1 MGDPMKKI
9 MTYGLTEEQNS
20 YVEACTPDGYTIFK
34 AESPTDLIAIQSSV
48 TIVKADALDRDS
60 AEMVYSF
67 YNEVDG
73 CTSEKILWINANQIA
88 CDLPKNFIGYA
99 TVEEMNRTLKTVLL
113 SQIRIAQKVTDYSR
127 RLRDL
132 VQVLALIRKHPGLSS
147 KAIAEKL
154 EMNPRTVQRN
164 IAVLKAAGEW
174 IEYNEQK
181 KGWQLFHNVSI
192 LFGDCWEIDK

>member
-1 MGDPMKKI
+1 MTDPMKKI
-9 MTYGLTEEQNS
+9 MTYGLTEEQNCF
-20 YVEACTPDGYTIFK
+20 VETCKPDGYTIFR

-67 YNEVDG
+67 YNEIDG
-73 CTSEKILWINANQIA
+73 CTSEKILWNEDHYLAS
-88 CDLPKNFIGYA
+88 DLPRNFIGYD

-132 VQVLALIRKHPGLSS
+132 VQVLALIRKHPGLST

-154 EMNPRTVQRN
+154 DMNPRTVQRN

-174 IEYNEQK
+174 VEYDEHK
-181 KGWQLFHNVSI
+181 KGWKLFHNVSI
-192 LFGDCWEIDK
+192 LFGDCWEVDK